1 MFKKLSVFLSLL
13 MIICMLSV
21 GTAVMAAV
29 EEVEMSFDE
38 DGTADLNIE
47 AYAGIFDNP
56 AYFKIQYPENAVVS
70 GDSDQYLDINGY
82 FSMRNDLYITD
93 PYEFSIDVNML
104 EGNFYEDKN
113 NANNIGF
120 FVRGVE
126 PYAKERLDKAGAVI
140 TLHYHEADYYAYA
153 KDENGAA
160 MPDARMGIGGSGIA
174 VYFKADGIRVEL
186 KVYREAGTTV
196 TGEYYDF
203 PLPANFAYGDMFNLK
218 FTDNGTEVCIYINDA
233 LLCEVALSEP
243 NTVYPLDEGTD
254 VGEFFGKAVI
264 SDANGN
270 VVKEIENTRVNSE
283 GSQVAIGCRNMHV
296 QVDNIVITDY
306 TAPADPSDP
315 SDPSEPTTPT
325 DPEDPAPSDPT
336 TPNTGSSSLLPI
348 LAAAVLL
355 LSALFVTKKKRAGI

>member
-29 EEVEMSFDE
+29 EEVGMNFDE
-38 DGTADLNIE
+38 DGTAGLNIE

-70 GDSDQYLDINGY
+70 GDADQYLDINGY

-126 PYAKERLDKAGAVI
+126 PYAKERLDKLGTVV
-140 TLHYHEADYYAYA
+140 TLHYHEADFYAYA
-153 KDENGAA
+153 KDESGAA

-174 VYFKADGIRVEL
+174 VYFKADGIRVEV

-196 TGEYYDF
+196 TGEYHDF
-203 PLPANFAYGDMFNLK
+203 ALPANFAYGDMFNLK

-233 LLCEVALSEP
+233 LLCEIALSEP
-243 NTVYPLDEGTD
+243 DTVYPLDEGTD
-254 VGEFFGKAVI
+254 VGEFFRKAVI
-264 SDANGN
+264 SDADGKTN
-270 VVKEIENTRVNSE
+270 
-283 GSQVAIGCRNMHV
+283 
-296 QVDNIVITDY
+296 Y
-306 TAPADPSDP
+306 
-315 SDPSEPTTPT
+315 
-325 DPEDPAPSDPT
+325 
-336 TPNTGSSSLLPI
+336 
-348 LAAAVLL
+348 
-355 LSALFVTKKKRAGI
+355 